1 MSTRYSALRMR
12 FLRFLTYV
20 VKLGGGGS
28 NVMLGFNEGLTAIIA
43 AYIIMCV
50 TMAVIFAI
58 I

>member
-1 MSTRYSALRMR
+1 MKSIRELISIAHG
-12 FLRFLTYV
+12 
-20 VKLGGGGS
+20 KS

-43 AYIIMCV
+43 AYIIMCI